1 MAITPQE
8 RELVT
13 IGIAVAS
20 GCKAC
25 LWQNKAG
32 ARELHASDKDI
43 DDAISTAIRI
53 REAATNSVENFVSSG
68 FAETVKPE
76 PHLRRHDNQRIEVLV
91 SVGAAFAVNC
101 VANLKDQIENAK
113 AIGISEGDLHAVVS
127 LSAFMKAMAASHV
140 ERLMDADEIQYDSV
154 TLAEYGTPF
163 GPQRCAWAELCKSDT
178 AMETDW

>member
-8 RELVT
+8 RELVI

-20 GCKAC
+20 GCKAS
-25 LWQNKAG
+25 LRQNKLVAHQ
-32 ARELHASDKDI
+32 LHVTDKDI
-43 DDAISTAIRI
+43 DDTIATAIRI
-53 REAATNSVENFVSSG
+53 RQAATSSIENFVSSD
-68 FAETVKPE
+68 FSETAKPKSY
-76 PHLRRHDNQRIEVLV
+76 PRRHDNQRIEVLV

-113 AIGISEGDLHAVVS
+113 AIGISEDDLHAVVS

-140 ERLMDADEIQYDSV
+140 ERMMDPDEFQDDSD

-163 GPQRCAWAELCKSDT
+163 GPQRCAWAELCKSD
-178 AMETDW
+178 AALDAA